1 MKRTVRSYLKPYWL
15 TFSIALGQ
23 LLFISALELL
33 KPWPLKIII
42 DNVLSDK
49 PLPWGLTL
57 SWSAQGLLLLACVGL
72 VLVYF
77 LLGGLRLLN
86 DYTTI
91 RIGQSMVNDL
101 RRDLYSHIQR
111 LSLSFYRRQ
120 QIGDLMYRV
129 TADTMGIQTLTMNG
143 LFAILSASLLLVG
156 MLAVMLWVDW
166 YLTLLA
172 LAVCP
177 LLFCAIALL
186 NKKISSAAIDAR
198 QKGSLVYSVVQRAL
212 SGIRVIQAFTKEEDE
227 GRRFLEASR
236 ESLAADLRLYNLQ
249 NFYFAIVNLTIAA
262 GTATVLW
269 LGARRVLSGD
279 LSIGEIVVFT
289 SYLASLYTPLDSIFH
304 TYGLVQSAKVG
315 VRRAFEILE
324 SEESL
329 PEGSRVFPSGAGERR
344 NLVRRRCLWLRRVT
358 TCAKEN

>member
-42 DNVLSDK
+42 DNVLSDN

-57 SWSAQGLLLLACVGL
+57 AGLPRAFSCWLAWDWLLFI
-72 VLVYF
+72 F

-156 MLAVMLWVDW
+156 MLAGH
-166 YLTLLA
+166 A
-172 LAVCP
+172 LG
-177 LLFCAIALL
+177 
-186 NKKISSAAIDAR
+186 R
-198 QKGSLVYSVVQRAL
+198 LVSDT
-212 SGIRVIQAFTKEEDE
+212 SGYWPYVRCSF
-227 GRRFLEASR
+227 
-236 ESLAADLRLYNLQ
+236 
-249 NFYFAIVNLTIAA
+249 
-262 GTATVLW
+262 
-269 LGARRVLSGD
+269 
-279 LSIGEIVVFT
+279 
-289 SYLASLYTPLDSIFH
+289 
-304 TYGLVQSAKVG
+304 VQS
-315 VRRAFEILE
+315 RF
-324 SEESL
+324 
-329 PEGSRVFPSGAGERR
+329 
-344 NLVRRRCLWLRRVT
+344 
-358 TCAKEN
+358 